1 MFAGFLCFKG
11 GVHAE
16 QIGLIGHLG
25 DGDYN
30 SSDVLGLGINLLQ
43 FFRNGGALISQVLHD
58 GFHFHQTTATG
69 GRKSGRILGH
79 AFHFA
84 HGVHQLISSHGN
96 LTHRRGNLRCG
107 RAEMMNG
114 GLLLLAC
121 GVHFHRSAAK

>member
-1 MFAGFLCFKG
+1 MLAGLLRFKRG
-11 GVHAE
+11 IHAE
-16 QIGLIGHLG
+16 QIGLIRDFGNG
-25 DGDYN
+25 DNHSGN
-30 SSDVLGLGINLLQ
+30 ILGLGVDLLQ
-43 FFRNGGALISQVLHD
+43 FFRNGSALIGQVLHD
-58 GFHFHQTTATG
+58 GFHFNQAATAC
-69 GRKSGRILGH
+69 GRKSGGILGH

-96 LTHRRGNLRCG
+96 LTHRRGNFRCG